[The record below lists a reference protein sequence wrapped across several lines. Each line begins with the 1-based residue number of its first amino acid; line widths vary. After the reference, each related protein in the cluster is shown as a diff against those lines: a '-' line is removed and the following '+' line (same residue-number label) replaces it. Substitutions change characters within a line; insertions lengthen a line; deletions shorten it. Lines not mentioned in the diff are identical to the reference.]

1 MGIHAANS
9 LDRQPKNRRRARPAC
24 VAWLVFAA
32 TASLV
37 GCVSSDEP
45 GPDLSSCTG
54 WRAGEPCEGT
64 GLCFFDGVCRSAT
77 AECVDG
83 RAVFTWDDR
92 CAGCDEVEEL
102 TAEELDTTLFGCEPG
117 IAPCVHPDPDGEGE
131 RTLECVLGRFRVV
144 TPRLL
149 PTDLLTE
156 SEADAF
162 VGALGA
168 RVVGRVVSAQPVG
181 IPVQHEG
188 HDLTFDGQ
196 ELELALDG
204 GETIT
209 VRVFA
214 SLSASYET
222 GGETVTLNLSG
233 PQPMPTTPPVGAVFV
248 LTHTSYQAEPS
259 AEPFDLVGR
268 YVAIEEDLTLSEIA
282 MRVDEQL
289 ARW

>member
-1 MGIHAANS
+1 MGTREVHS
-9 LDRQPKNRRRARPAC
+9 LDRWTKDRRRARPAC
-24 VAWLVFAA
+24 VAWLAFAA
-32 TASLV
+32 VASLV

-83 RAVFTWDDR
+83 RAVFTSDDR
-92 CAGCDEVEEL
+92 CAGCAEVEEL
-102 TAEELDTTLFGCEPG
+102 TAEELDTTLLGCEPG
-117 IAPCVHPDPDGEGE
+117 MGPCVHPDPDGEGE
-131 RTLECVLGRFRVV
+131 RTLECVGWRFRIV

-162 VGALGA
+162 VAALGA

-181 IPVQHEG
+181 IPFWHEG
-188 HDLTFDGQ
+188 YELTFEGQ

-214 SLSASYET
+214 SLSASYDT
-222 GGETVTLNLSG
+222 GGVTFILNLSG

-259 AEPFDLVGR
+259 AEPFDLVGL
-268 YVAIEEDLTLSEIA
+268 YVEIEENLTLSEIA
-282 MRVDEQL
+282 TRVDEQF